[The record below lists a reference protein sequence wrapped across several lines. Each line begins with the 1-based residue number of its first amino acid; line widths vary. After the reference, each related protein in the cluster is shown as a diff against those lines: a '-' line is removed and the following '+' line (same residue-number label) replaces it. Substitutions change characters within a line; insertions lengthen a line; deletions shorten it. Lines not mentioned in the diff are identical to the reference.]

1 MSNQMHVGVGKY
13 IGGGVT
19 VFPVWPESPETKRLC
34 WKPSHLSIGE
44 LGEGAQVNLLEVTN
58 NGTRPHVVVE
68 GDIFEGGWQT
78 RTAATTVVIQRGETV
93 RIPVACVEQGRWNG
107 RREHDTRR
115 VRKTP
120 YRSRSRM
127 TSFLASQNEEA
138 MMSGGPVD
146 MSTSGRPQQ
155 SMWEDIREMQEVRGF
170 APGLSLSL
178 SMDDIIDNA
187 GPATDHVDAKLL
199 PGQRGVIIGIGGYIA
214 AAEIF
219 GSTDGLKQRFD
230 AIIDAARYEALDA
243 PRRST
248 PNYLA
253 RDFARVIAERT
264 PVGEQLDAPAQVTT
278 PIGPLAVT
286 SFALANVLVHAAV
299 FNQVPREYAGVN

>member
-1 MSNQMHVGVGKY
+1 
-13 IGGGVT
+13 
-19 VFPVWPESPETKRLC
+19 
-34 WKPSHLSIGE
+34 
-44 LGEGAQVNLLEVTN
+44 
-58 NGTRPHVVVE
+58 
-68 GDIFEGGWQT
+68 
-78 RTAATTVVIQRGETV
+78 
-93 RIPVACVEQGRWNG
+93 
-107 RREHDTRR
+107 
-115 VRKTP
+115 
-120 YRSRSRM
+120 
-127 TSFLASQNEEA
+127 
-138 MMSGGPVD
+138 
-146 MSTSGRPQQ
+146 
-155 SMWEDIREMQEVRGF
+155 MWEDIREMQEIRGF

-178 SMDDIIDNA
+178 SMDDIVENRQ
-187 GPATDHVDAKLL
+187 PATDHVDAKLL

-299 FNQVPREYAGVN
+299 FNQVPREYAGAN

>member
-1 MSNQMHVGVGKY
+1 
-13 IGGGVT
+13 
-19 VFPVWPESPETKRLC
+19 
-34 WKPSHLSIGE
+34 
-44 LGEGAQVNLLEVTN
+44 
-58 NGTRPHVVVE
+58 
-68 GDIFEGGWQT
+68 
-78 RTAATTVVIQRGETV
+78 
-93 RIPVACVEQGRWNG
+93 
-107 RREHDTRR
+107 
-115 VRKTP
+115 
-120 YRSRSRM
+120 
-127 TSFLASQNEEA
+127 
-138 MMSGGPVD
+138 MSGGPVD

-155 SMWEDIREMQEVRGF
+155 EMWEDIREMQEIRGF

-299 FNQVPREYAGVN
+299 FNQVPREYAGAN